1 MTNPAP
7 THLDQR
13 DPAKTAARDIR
24 EEADLEIDAHTETQ
38 GRVLLIPEE
47 RWQEFLRLTGSADV
61 NGEASYRDVAFRKA
75 AVTDVVAQEG
85 F

>member
-1 MTNPAP
+1 MTSPTP

-13 DPAKTAARDIR
+13 DPAKAAARDIR
-24 EEADLEIDAHTETQ
+24 EEADLEIDAHAETQ

-47 RWQEFLRLTGSADV
+47 RWQDFLRLTGSADV
-61 NGEASYRDVAFRKA
+61 DGEASYRGVAFRKA